1 MNRLSFLIARLTDD
15 EAALE
20 RLSDSPATLAG
31 ELTGKQVA
39 LIGNARSL
47 STTHHGLA
55 IDAADLVIRMNG
67 APIPSQHS
75 HGSRTDWLAVSM
87 PPKAALLTARA
98 PARVLW
104 MTRKRK
110 RLPYPLTRR
119 PGFYL
124 NRQDEAQTLAD
135 RLGAPPT
142 TGLMLIDL
150 LARSPAL
157 GISLY
162 GFDFFASLSLSGSR
176 TAVQVPHDFVA
187 ERVFVETLLARDLRF
202 HLIAATCG
210 ESALRTTPPGIA
222 HNPLSPQAPLS

>member
-1 MNRLSFLIARLTDD
+1 MTRLGFLIARLTGD
-15 EAALE
+15 EAAIE
-20 RLSDSPATLAG
+20 QLSDSPATLAA
-31 ELTGKQVA
+31 ELAGKQVA

-47 STTHHGLA
+47 SATGHGAA
-55 IDAADLVIRMNG
+55 IDAADLVIRMNS
-67 APIPSQHS
+67 APIPSPHS

-87 PPKAALLTARA
+87 PPEAALLAARA

-110 RLPYPLTRR
+110 RLPWALTRR

-124 NRQDEAQTLAD
+124 NRRDEALALAD

-150 LARSPAL
+150 LARSPAA
-157 GISLY
+157 GIALY

-176 TAVQVPHDFVA
+176 TAAQVPHDFEA
-187 ERVFVETLLARDLRF
+187 ERAFVEALLARDPRF
-202 HLIAATCG
+202 RLMAA
-210 ESALRTTPPGIA
+210 A
-222 HNPLSPQAPLS
+222 

>member
-1 MNRLSFLIARLTDD
+1 MNRLSFLIARLTGD
-15 EAALE
+15 ETALE

-31 ELTGKQVA
+31 ELIGKQVA

-67 APIPSQHS
+67 APIPSHNS

-87 PPKAALLTARA
+87 PPKAALLTART

-110 RLPYPLTRR
+110 RLPYVLTRR

-124 NRQDEAQTLAD
+124 NRRDEAKALAEH
-135 RLGAPPT
+135 LGAPPT

-150 LARSPAL
+150 LARSPAA
-157 GISLY
+157 GVSLY
-162 GFDFFASLSLSGSR
+162 GFDFFASLSLSGNR
-176 TAVQVPHDFVA
+176 TAAQVPHDFVA
-187 ERVFVETLLARDLRF
+187 ERSFVESLLARDPRF
-202 HLIAATCG
+202 HLIVAACC
-210 ESALRTTPPGIA
+210 ESGLYATPPGNA
-222 HNPLSPQAPLS
+222 HNPLSPQTPLR

>member
-1 MNRLSFLIARLTDD
+1 MTRLGFLIARLTGD
-15 EAALE
+15 EAAIE
-20 RLSDSPATLAG
+20 QLSDSPATLAA
-31 ELTGKQVA
+31 ELAGKQVA

-47 STTHHGLA
+47 SATHHGVA
-55 IDAADLVIRMNG
+55 IDAADLVIRMNS
-67 APIPSQHS
+67 APIPSPHS

-87 PPKAALLTARA
+87 PPEAALLAART

-110 RLPYPLTRR
+110 RLPWALTRR

-124 NRQDEAQTLAD
+124 NRRDEAQALAD

-150 LARSPAL
+150 LARSPAA
-157 GISLY
+157 GVSLY

-176 TAVQVPHDFVA
+176 TAAQVPHDFAA
-187 ERVFVETLLARDLRF
+187 ERAFVETLLTQDPRF
-202 HLIAATCG
+202 RLMAAT
-210 ESALRTTPPGIA
+210 
-222 HNPLSPQAPLS
+222 